1 MLSELIREHTFL
13 ELRIN
18 LVPQVYHIQGL
29 QPQFLLQL
37 QLIHLTLLQ
46 GPQVLQLQ
54 PIHHLI
60 QVVMLQG
67 EL

>member
-13 ELRIN
+13 VLRIS
-18 LVPQVYHIQGL
+18 LDLQVYHIQEL

-37 QLIHLTLLQ
+37 QPTHPTLLQ

-54 PIHHLI
+54 PIHLLI
-60 QVVMLQG
+60 QVVMLQE